1 MIEERRYRGGYRGR
15 SPSPRPPPSRSR
27 DWKLSPYRRRGADEY
42 SGEGRSSRR
51 IEERDHF
58 EDRVSRFSDYDRDV
72 YEDDSRRFWSPRRI
86 GENVHFERDRDMDRE
101 RPVELSNYGDGARG
115 GYDNEVS
122 VGGSRRSYNEDS
134 YRGDMRSRQLKWDEP
149 LDGSRK
155 SDPLSWREY
164 GLTHG
169 SSGVGDVNVSSSGD
183 RDFHL
188 QNHFLDR
195 GRAGLPAPQYLDST
209 MPVSLKYENRGKMHS
224 DSYTLARGGVDDL
237 HVSSLSGGDEDRKR
251 YFHFRDEPHFER
263 RGGLNDREDNYLE
276 KKSGSLHFQD
286 RYQGVGK
293 TLESELYKFKEEDNL
308 LSSRGY
314 SKGNSDYLVSTSQ
327 HKDYDPVSV
336 GNSREGLSG
345 YSPTRN
351 LHMPSSDVLE
361 RGSRLASQPIR
372 LDGYSETEKNML
384 LAEPG
389 GQLDDKRSSS
399 HLYVG
404 LPESKQGDWSYAEF
418 GRSELDRI
426 SGRINDVEEDYR
438 DKQISRINALKRRVD
453 ACCHKEQ
460 MEDDELLNQYPSFQV
475 QSTPNKFGVPGSLHF
490 RRDDVDTLGTE
501 STHLN
506 YGAEGYYGYGGVK
519 TEKHH
524 ADIDGCQWSQYENSD
539 PLQSREYNPTLG
551 GLYDS
556 PRKRFSTVDF
566 SFVESCE
573 RSLRDKHIREEM
585 VYEQD
590 IGIRISADGKGARR
604 IYHQVDMGDEIDHLD
619 FSKEPMSSRSDYE
632 KTWRMSSR
640 MHSDEPSSSDFQ
652 AHRSIKP
659 HKSDSRDIK
668 KRLGPTKKLHV
679 SQRLMKTYK
688 PSIKKRLAP
697 PPWIKN
703 VSSTTISIEQSH
715 PDGGDHYHDGNHSED
730 HLSLAKSEPPEKSE
744 DFKQLVQS
752 AFFKFLKQIN
762 ETPIKRNKYMEQG
775 RKAGILKCFVCGST
789 SKEFVGTDRL
799 AMHAVTSK
807 KVGVRSQH
815 LGLHKALCTLMG
827 WKITDHPSS
836 EWRRE
841 VMTDAETQVLKEDI
855 IIWPPIVVVHNSSI
869 DNTSPG
875 ERVIISSEK
884 LDTKLRD
891 MGYKSIVKVCYGK
904 PANQS
909 VLLVKFNGTLS
920 GLREAGRLDKSYI
933 KSKNGRTDFKQ
944 LKSECGSSRG
954 KNLVSSEREDD
965 FLYGYLGIAED
976 LDKLDF
982 DTKKRCVLKSKKQI
996 LSIVDAPID
1005 TSGET
1010 GR

>member
-1 MIEERRYRGGYRGR
+1 MFESLELFVTFHCVVESRLCFYVFVADMIEERRYRGGYRGR
-15 SPSPRPPPSRSR
+15 SPSPRRPPPRSR
-27 DWKLSPYRRRGADEY
+27 DWKLSPYRRRGVDEY

-72 YEDDSRRFWSPRRI
+72 YEDDGRRFRSPRRI

-164 GLTHG
+164 GLTRG

-195 GRAGLPAPQYLDST
+195 GRAGLPALQYLDST
-209 MPVSLKYENRGKMHS
+209 MPVSLKYENRGNMHS
-224 DSYTLARGGVDDL
+224 DSSTLARGGVDDL

-251 YFHFRDEPHFER
+251 YFHFRDEPHLER
-263 RGGLNDREDNYLE
+263 RGGLNDQEDNYLE
-276 KKSGSLHFQD
+276 KESGSLHFQD

-293 TLESELYKFKEEDNL
+293 ALESKIYKFKEEDKL

-314 SKGNSDYLVSTSQ
+314 SKGNSDIMVSTSQ
-327 HKDYDPVSV
+327 HKDYNHVPM
-336 GNSREGLSG
+336 GISREGLSG
-345 YSPTRN
+345 YSPTRD

-361 RGSRLASQPIR
+361 RGSRLAPQPIR
-372 LDGYSETEKNML
+372 LDGYSDTEKNML

-404 LPESKQGDWSYAEF
+404 FPESRQGDWSYAEF

-460 MEDDELLNQYPSFQV
+460 MEEDELLNQYPSFQV
-475 QSTPNKFGVPGSLHF
+475 QSTPDVPGSLHF
-490 RRDDVDTLGTE
+490 RREDVDTLGTE

-524 ADIDGCQWSQYENSD
+524 ADIDGHQWSQYENSD

-556 PRKRFSTVDF
+556 PRKRLSTVDF

-604 IYHQVDMGDEIDHLD
+604 IYNKVDVGDEIDHLD

-632 KTWRMSSR
+632 KTWRRSSR
-640 MHSDEPSSSDFQ
+640 MHSDEPSSSNFQ
-652 AHRSIKP
+652 AHRSIEP

-668 KRLGPTKKLHV
+668 KRLGPTQKLHV

-703 VSSTTISIEQSH
+703 VSSTTISNEQNH

-744 DFKQLVQS
+744 EFKQLMQS

-775 RKAGILKCFVCGST
+775 RKAGILKCFVCG
-789 SKEFVGTDRL
+789 R
-799 AMHAVTSK
+799 
-807 KVGVRSQH
+807 
-815 LGLHKALCTLMG
+815 
-827 WKITDHPSS
+827 
-836 EWRRE
+836 
-841 VMTDAETQVLKEDI
+841 
-855 IIWPPIVVVHNSSI
+855 
-869 DNTSPG
+869 
-875 ERVIISSEK
+875 
-884 LDTKLRD
+884 
-891 MGYKSIVKVCYGK
+891 
-904 PANQS
+904 S
-909 VLLVKFNGTLS
+909 VLYVMN
-920 GLREAGRLDKSYI
+920 A
-933 KSKNGRTDFKQ
+933 
-944 LKSECGSSRG
+944 SS
-954 KNLVSSEREDD
+954 L
-965 FLYGYLGIAED
+965 FCLTY
-976 LDKLDF
+976 
-982 DTKKRCVLKSKKQI
+982 
-996 LSIVDAPID
+996 
-1005 TSGET
+1005 
-1010 GR
+1010 

>member
-15 SPSPRPPPSRSR
+15 SPSPRRPPPRSRDGNPPR
-27 DWKLSPYRRRGADEY
+27 DWKLSPYRRRGVDEY

-58 EDRVSRFSDYDRDV
+58 DDRTPRFSDYDRDV
-72 YEDDSRRFWSPRRI
+72 YEDDGRRFQSPRRM
-86 GENVHFERDRDMDRE
+86 GENVHFERDR
-101 RPVELSNYGDGARG
+101 ELSDYGDGARG

-122 VGGSRRSYNEDS
+122 VGGSRRLYNGDS
-134 YRGDMRSRQLKWDEP
+134 YRGDMSSRQLKWDEP
-149 LDGSRK
+149 LDGPRK
-155 SDPLSWREY
+155 SDPLSWKEY
-164 GLTHG
+164 GLSRG

-183 RDFHL
+183 DRDYHL
-188 QNHFLDR
+188 QNHLSDS
-195 GRAGLPAPQYLDST
+195 GRAGLPASQYLDSE

-251 YFHFRDEPHFER
+251 YFHFREEG
-263 RGGLNDREDNYLE
+263 GGLNDQEDNYLE
-276 KKSGSLHFQD
+276 KKSGSLHIQD

-293 TLESELYKFKEEDNL
+293 VLESEIYKFKEEDKL

-314 SKGNSDYLVSTSQ
+314 SKGNSDFMLSTSQ
-327 HKDYDPVSV
+327 HKDYDHVPM
-336 GNSREGLSG
+336 GISREGFSG
-345 YSPTRN
+345 YTPTRD

-372 LDGYSETEKNML
+372 FDGYSNTEKNML

-389 GQLDDKRSSS
+389 GQFDDIRSSS

-404 LPESKQGDWSYAEF
+404 LPESRQGDWSYAEF
-418 GRSELDRI
+418 GRSNLDRI

-475 QSTPNKFGVPGSLHF
+475 QSMHDKFDVPASLHF
-490 RRDDVDTLGTE
+490 RREDVDTLDTE
-501 STHLN
+501 STRLN

-524 ADIDGCQWSQYENSD
+524 ADIDGHQWSQYENSD

-556 PRKRFSTVDF
+556 PRKRLSTVDF

-604 IYHQVDMGDEIDHLD
+604 IYNQVDVGDVIDHLD

-652 AHRSIKP
+652 AHRSIEP

-668 KRLGPTKKLHV
+668 KRLGPTQKLHV

-688 PSIKKRLAP
+688 PSMKKRLAP

-703 VSSTTISIEQSH
+703 VSSTTISNEQNH

-730 HLSLAKSEPPEKSE
+730 HLTLAKSEPPEKSE
-744 DFKQLVQS
+744 EFKQLVQS

-762 ETPIKRNKYMEQG
+762 ETPIKRNQYMEQG
-775 RKAGILKCFVCGST
+775 RKAGILKCFVCG
-789 SKEFVGTDRL
+789 R
-799 AMHAVTSK
+799 
-807 KVGVRSQH
+807 
-815 LGLHKALCTLMG
+815 
-827 WKITDHPSS
+827 
-836 EWRRE
+836 
-841 VMTDAETQVLKEDI
+841 
-855 IIWPPIVVVHNSSI
+855 
-869 DNTSPG
+869 
-875 ERVIISSEK
+875 
-884 LDTKLRD
+884 
-891 MGYKSIVKVCYGK
+891 
-904 PANQS
+904 S
-909 VLLVKFNGTLS
+909 VLYVMNASSLF
-920 GLREAGRLDKSYI
+920 RLTY
-933 KSKNGRTDFKQ
+933 
-944 LKSECGSSRG
+944 
-954 KNLVSSEREDD
+954 
-965 FLYGYLGIAED
+965 
-976 LDKLDF
+976 
-982 DTKKRCVLKSKKQI
+982 
-996 LSIVDAPID
+996 
-1005 TSGET
+1005 
-1010 GR
+1010 

>member
-1 MIEERRYRGGYRGR
+1 MNEERRYRGGYRGR
-15 SPSPRPPPSRSR
+15 SPSPRRPPPRSRDVNLPR
-27 DWKLSPYRRRGADEY
+27 DWKLSPYRRRGVEEY

-51 IEERDHF
+51 IEERD
-58 EDRVSRFSDYDRDV
+58 RVSRFSDYDRDM
-72 YEDDSRRFWSPRRI
+72 YEDDGRRFRSPRRM
-86 GENVHFERDRDMDRE
+86 GENLHFERERDRD
-101 RPVELSNYGDGARG
+101 RPVDLSNYGDGARG
-115 GYDNEVS
+115 GYDNEVGG
-122 VGGSRRSYNEDS
+122 GGSRRSYNEDS
-134 YRGDMRSRQLKWDEP
+134 YRGDMSSRQLNWDEP

-155 SDPLSWREY
+155 SDHLSWKEY
-164 GLTHG
+164 GLTRG

-183 RDFHL
+183 KDYHL
-188 QNHFLDR
+188 QNHFLDS

-224 DSYTLARGGVDDL
+224 DSYTLVRDGVDDL
-237 HVSSLSGGDEDRKR
+237 HVSSLNGGDGDRKR
-251 YFHFRDEPHFER
+251 YFHFRDEPHLER
-263 RGGLNDREDNYLE
+263 RGGLNEREDNYLE
-276 KKSGSLHFQD
+276 KISGSLHFQD

-293 TLESELYKFKEEDNL
+293 TLESEIYKFKEEEDL
-308 LSSRGY
+308 MSSRGY
-314 SKGNSDYLVSTSQ
+314 SKGNSDYMVSTSQ
-327 HKDYDPVSV
+327 HKDYDPVPM
-336 GNSREGLSG
+336 GISREGLSG
-345 YSPTRN
+345 YSPTRD

-372 LDGYSETEKNML
+372 LDGYNETDKNML

-404 LPESKQGDWSYAEF
+404 LPESRQGDWSYAEF
-418 GRSELDRI
+418 GRSKLDRI
-426 SGRINDVEEDYR
+426 SARVNNVEEDYR
-438 DKQISRINALKRRVD
+438 DKQISRMNALKRRVD
-453 ACCHKEQ
+453 ACCYKEQ
-460 MEDDELLNQYPSFQV
+460 MEDDELWNQYPSFQV
-475 QSTPNKFGVPGSLHF
+475 QSTPNKFDVPGSLHF
-490 RRDDVDTLGTE
+490 KRKDVDTLGTE
-501 STHLN
+501 STRLN

-524 ADIDGCQWSQYENSD
+524 VDIDGHQWSHYENSD

-551 GLYDS
+551 GLYDG
-556 PRKRFSTVDF
+556 PRKRLSTVDF

-573 RSLRDKHIREEM
+573 RSLRDKHIREEK

-604 IYHQVDMGDEIDHLD
+604 IYNQVDVEDDLLD

-640 MHSDEPSSSDFQ
+640 LHNDEPSSSDFQ
-652 AHRSIKP
+652 SHRSIEP

-668 KRLGPTKKLHV
+668 KRLGPTQKLHV
-679 SQRLMKTYK
+679 SQRLVTKYK

-703 VSSTTISIEQSH
+703 VSSTTISSEQNN

-730 HLSLAKSEPPEKSE
+730 HLTLAKSEPPEKSE
-744 DFKQLVQS
+744 EFKQLVQS

-762 ETPIKRNKYMEQG
+762 ETPIKRNKYTEQG

-799 AMHAVTSK
+799 AMHAFKSK

-815 LGLHKALCTLMG
+815 MGLHKALCALMG
-827 WKITDHPSS
+827 WKTTNHPTS

-841 VMTDAETQVLKEDI
+841 VMTDAETQVLREDL

-891 MGYKSIVKVCYGK
+891 MGYKSILKVCYGK

-933 KSKNGRTDFKQ
+933 KSKHGRTDFKQ

-954 KNLVSSEREDD
+954 KNVVSSEREDG
-965 FLYGYLGIAED
+965 FLYGYLGITED

-1005 TSGET
+1005 TGRET